1 MTSPAETSS
10 LPAYAPDSEPRA
22 ARRPVAISIENLT
35 KRYGTV
41 TAVDELSLQVST
53 GCLFG
58 FLGPNGA
65 GKSTTIGCL
74 TGLLDPTAGAIK
86 LLGEEFT
93 SDAVALKR
101 RIGVMPEGLALFDHL
116 YAAEFLAFTARI
128 YGLPEETVRQ
138 RVEELLSVMDLIGA
152 QRQRLSE
159 FSTGMRKKVAFAAA
173 IIHSPEILFL
183 DEPFES
189 IDPAGVAMLKDWLR
203 RFVAGGR
210 TVFMTTHVL
219 ETVER
224 LCDDVAIIKDGQ
236 LAWRGEV
243 GSLGSGGRL
252 AHEGAQFRTL
262 EELFLHLVGERYGH
276 LEWL

>member
-1 MTSPAETSS
+1 MDFTVETHRMDFGQ
-10 LPAYAPDSEPRA
+10 AGA
-22 ARRPVAISIENLT
+22 AVCPQPVAISIENLT
-35 KRYGTV
+35 KRYGETL
-41 TAVDELSLQVST
+41 AVDRLSLSVPA
-53 GCLFG
+53 GRLFG

-74 TGLLDPTAGAIK
+74 TGLIDPTSGAIR
-86 LLGEEFT
+86 LLGEGFT
-93 SDAVALKR
+93 PDSVELKR

-116 YAAEFLAFTARI
+116 YAHEFLAFTARM
-128 YGLPEETVRQ
+128 YGLDERTVRA
-138 RVEELLSVMDLIGA
+138 RVEELLSVLDLDPA
-152 QRQRLSE
+152 RHKRLAE

-173 IIHSPEILFL
+173 IIHRPEILFL

-189 IDPAGVAMLKDWLR
+189 IDPSGAAMLKDWLR

-224 LCDDVAIIKDGQ
+224 LCDDVAIIKAGRI
-236 LAWRGEV
+236 AWRGDV
-243 GSLGSGGRL
+243 AGLVNGGAIECDGQR
-252 AHEGAQFRTL
+252 FTTL
-262 EELFLHLVGERYGH
+262 EALFLHLVGERYEH

>member
-1 MTSPAETSS
+1 MDSTVETY
-10 LPAYAPDSEPRA
+10 PMDFDQAMAAAPQPI
-22 ARRPVAISIENLT
+22 AIKIENLT
-35 KRYGTV
+35 KSYGDTL
-41 TAVDELSLQVST
+41 AVDQLSLDVPA
-53 GCLFG
+53 GRLFG

-74 TGLLDPTAGAIK
+74 TGLIDPTGGAIN
-86 LLGEEFT
+86 LLGERFT
-93 SDAVALKR
+93 SDSVELKR

-116 YAAEFLAFTARI
+116 YAHEFLAFTARM
-128 YGLPEETVRQ
+128 YRLDEQTLRR
-138 RVEELLSVMDLIGA
+138 RVEELLTALDLTSTN
-152 QRQRLSE
+152 RKRLAE

-173 IIHSPEILFL
+173 IIHRPEILFL

-210 TVFMTTHVL
+210 TVFMTTHAL

-224 LCDDVAIIKDGQ
+224 LCDDVAIIKSGRV
-236 LAWRGEV
+236 AWRGDV
-243 GSLGSGGRL
+243 GLLANGGKLECDGRRF
-252 AHEGAQFRTL
+252 GTL
-262 EELFLHLVGERYGH
+262 EALFLHLVGEMRGK